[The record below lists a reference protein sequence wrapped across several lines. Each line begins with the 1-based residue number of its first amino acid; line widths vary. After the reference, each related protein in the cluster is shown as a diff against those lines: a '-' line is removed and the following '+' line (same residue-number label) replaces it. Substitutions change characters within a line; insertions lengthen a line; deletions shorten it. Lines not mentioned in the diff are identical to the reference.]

1 MSTLAWIIVIAVA
14 VLLLV
19 VLSPAPAF
27 YLFLFTRHQERTA
40 AGADFENNYY
50 TPYAEEMRA
59 AEARLADPSLYE
71 RVEVQAPK
79 GVTLCADLYRHGN
92 PRIVLMFHGYM
103 TAPTKNFA
111 IFAERVLAAGYDVL
125 LVHERAHG
133 PSGGKNT
140 GLGLLEWEDVLLWA
154 DWASGTA
161 GYPQVALYGMSMGG
175 TSVAY
180 ALGGLKNPAVK
191 AAVIDSAY
199 QSPAIQLK
207 AQGKKWH
214 IPGFFLIPT
223 LSVLVWI
230 LLRVNLYRP
239 VPDSLRKARIPVT
252 VVHGMADSTVS
263 LKQAKANY
271 DAIPGDKEWLPVEG
285 AEHTLPLIVGG
296 KEVQDRVIAFYD
308 QYLKA

>member
-1 MSTLAWIIVIAVA
+1 MSALAWILVIAAA

-27 YLFLFTRHQERTA
+27 YLFLFRHHGETTA
-40 AGADFENNYY
+40 AGADMENNYY
-50 TPYAEEMRA
+50 TPHAEAMRA
-59 AEARLADPSLYE
+59 AEARMSDPSLYE
-71 RVEVQAPK
+71 RVEIGAPK
-79 GVTLCADLYRHGN
+79 GVTLCADLYRRGN

-111 IFAERVLAAGYDVL
+111 IFAERLMAAGYDIL
-125 LVHERAHG
+125 FVHERGHG

-140 GLGLLEWEDVLLWA
+140 GLGLLEWEDVLRWA

-180 ALGGLKNPAVK
+180 ALGELENPAVK

-207 AQGKKWH
+207 AQG
-214 IPGFFLIPT
+214 
-223 LSVLVWI
+223 
-230 LLRVNLYRP
+230 
-239 VPDSLRKARIPVT
+239 
-252 VVHGMADSTVS
+252 MADSTVS
-263 LKQAKANY
+263 LEQAKANY

-296 KEVQDRVIAFYD
+296 EAVQNQVIAFYG
-308 QYLKA
+308 QYMKA